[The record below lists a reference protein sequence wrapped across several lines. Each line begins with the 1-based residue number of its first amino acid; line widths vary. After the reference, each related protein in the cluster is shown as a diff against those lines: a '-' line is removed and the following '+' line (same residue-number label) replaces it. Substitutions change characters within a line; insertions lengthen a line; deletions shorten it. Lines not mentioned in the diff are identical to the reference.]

1 MLGEVRMPGDA
12 LSEESSDC
20 EDAEESSDCEGY
32 EESSDCEGY
41 DVDVEQATY
50 TEDDIKK
57 RVAPDAEVGVASTL
71 EHPAKVA
78 RNADEVA

>member
-20 EDAEESSDCEGY
+20 EDAEEGS
-32 EESSDCEGY
+32 EGY
-41 DVDVEQATY
+41 DLDVEQATY